1 MVGCNES
8 NIIFQQHLCKL
19 GQLRRSNGRNSQVLG
34 RRRDQL
40 ATTRSIHTSR
50 GETLHLL
57 PEGSCIV
64 EIRQLRESEHCF
76 VNCTRIGFKG
86 HASAREIKMASLT
99 VENTRTEKHQLTT
112 REELNREVRPPLES
126 VQNTS
131 VFLSLQVIALLARA
145 RRTVGKRHAS
155 VDIVTTELRRDCQ
168 LLRAEL
174 QQVWPLPSRVT

>member
-1 MVGCNES
+1 MKATFPAASLQTWATPE
-8 NIIFQQHLCKL
+8 K
-19 GQLRRSNGRNSQVLG
+19 NSQVLG

-57 PEGSCIV
+57 PAAGRGAVS
-64 EIRQLRESEHCF
+64 QLRERKHCF

-131 VFLSLQVIALLARA
+131 VFLSLQVTALLARA